1 MEVQIHH
8 KDLKKVFEQGTAYRK
23 YKDIKR
29 ELTKKEKADYDRLAA
44 QDKIIFDETYNQI
57 KQREGILDD
66 IDSELVTTGEII
78 DGDQIINVEK
88 TFREFKNDI
97 VNDEAI
103 VNRLKDCV

>member
-1 MEVQIHH
+1 MPFFQI
-8 KDLKKVFEQGTAYRK
+8 
-23 YKDIKR
+23 
-29 ELTKKEKADYDRLAA
+29 
-44 QDKIIFDETYNQI
+44 
-57 KQREGILDD
+57 
-66 IDSELVTTGEII
+66 VTTGEII